1 MANYGPASAFLL
13 VGGNDMS
20 NESFGLDESVEQ
32 IAEET
37 RGLGATSEAWL
48 AAGVARVT
56 LDVAPGLYTDAVFK
70 QIAAFESNQSSR
82 KLVGYGLEGATLG
95 APVTMIDGAFA
106 GNWKRMAKKEGLT
119 LAGATFVVSGQ
130 HYGPGAQDGTG
141 GARILGLNTERS
153 GDGDT
158 ESTSLDQAD
167 YAPVLSIVDSNA
179 DDSVQVVD
187 HGLITGDTV
196 LIAGHD
202 STPSIDGDQT
212 VTVVDS
218 DNFSVDGIDI
228 TVGGTAAGTIKKTS
242 STGVIVDLHVSS
254 LDLGGGSGLA
264 VIVQDSPD
272 DSVWSTIASFASVT
286 SEAAG
291 TAERITVAG
300 HIERYLS
307 ITWAFTGGSSQTAT
321 PYVSAFRT

>member
-13 VGGNDMS
+13 VGGNDLS
-20 NESFGLDESVEQ
+20 TESYGLDENVEQ
-32 IAEET
+32 IVEET
-37 RGLGATSEAWL
+37 RGLGASSEDWK

-70 QIAAFESNQSSR
+70 QLAAYENNQSSR
-82 KLVGYGLEGATLG
+82 KLVGYGLEGGALG
-95 APVTMIDGAFA
+95 APVTMIDGLFA
-106 GNWKRMAKKEGLT
+106 ANWKRMAKKEGLT
-119 LAGATFVVSGQ
+119 LAGATFVISGQ
-130 HYGPGAQDGTG
+130 HYGPGSQDGTG
-141 GARILGLNTERS
+141 GARILGIKTSRS

-158 ESTSLDQAD
+158 ESASLDNAD
-167 YAPVLSIVDSNA
+167 YAPVQSIVDSNA
-179 DDSVQVVD
+179 DDSINVEA

-212 VTVVDS
+212 VTVVDV
-218 DNFSVDGIDI
+218 DNFTVGLDI

-242 STGVIVDLHVSS
+242 STGVIVDLHISA

-264 VIVQDSPD
+264 VIVQDSAD
-272 DSVWSTIASFASVT
+272 DAAWSTIASFASVT
-286 SEAAG
+286 SESAG
-291 TAERITVAG
+291 TSERITVAG

-307 ITWAFTGGSSQTAT
+307 ITWAFTGGSSQTVT
-321 PYVSAFRT
+321 PYVSAFRS